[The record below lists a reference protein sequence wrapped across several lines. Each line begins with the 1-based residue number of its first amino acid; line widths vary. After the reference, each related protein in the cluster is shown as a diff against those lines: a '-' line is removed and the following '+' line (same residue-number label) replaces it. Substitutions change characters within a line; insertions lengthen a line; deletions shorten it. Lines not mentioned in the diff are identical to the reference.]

1 MLTEQFRINGGR
13 MFRGLH
19 ARRQSRIPATSV
31 LILSALLVSVS
42 TGHAAGTTAGNPYL
56 GTIISLVT
64 LGTVPLILA
73 GHSRRIGRSHEALV
87 NLNASAARVPA
98 TVISSHIE
106 QFTEELDMGIATKYR
121 PVVRYA
127 YAVDGEQFEA
137 DRLTTSDAATLD
149 RKRAEAL
156 IANYGEGT
164 LVTALLN
171 PDDPAD
177 ATLRVEL
184 PRLRPFLKI
193 ATGATILSVAMIA
206 AAVVLFLTS

>member
-1 MLTEQFRINGGR
+1 MGAG

-19 ARRQSRIPATSV
+19 ARRQSRIPTISV
-31 LILSALLVSVS
+31 LIPSALLMSVS
-42 TGHAAGTTAGNPYL
+42 TGHAAATTAGNPYL
-56 GTIISLVT
+56 GTIISLLT
-64 LGTVPLILA
+64 AGTVLLILA
-73 GHSRRIGRSHEALV
+73 GHFRRIGRSQEALADS
-87 NLNASAARVPA
+87 NASAIRVPA

-106 QFTEELDMGIATKYR
+106 QFTEELEMGIATKYR

-127 YAVDGEQFEA
+127 YTVDGEQFEA
-137 DRLTTSDAATLD
+137 DRLTTSDAATVD
-149 RKRAEAL
+149 RRRAEAL
-156 IANYGEGT
+156 IADYREGT

-184 PRLRPFLKI
+184 PRFRPFLKI
-193 ATGATILSVAMIA
+193 AAGATILSVAMIA